1 MYRINN
7 KDFKILTTYK
17 EFLDQLDRYLANVPR
32 NDIYYKDLIRDI
44 SIDLLEI
51 IVGLDKYEE
60 ILEIEKC
67 KRQVKA
73 KISLIDFLIDRFYSK
88 GYISEGMC
96 EKLALNLVNINKMV
110 NGWIKSIIDDK
121 SENVWLTMCL

>member
-32 NDIYYKDLIRDI
+32 NDIYYKDLIRDV
-44 SIDLLEI
+44 SMNLLEI
-51 IVGLDKYEE
+51 IVSIDKYENIE
-60 ILEIEKC
+60 EIEKQ

-73 KISLIDFLIDRFYSK
+73 KISPIDFLIDRFYTK

-96 EKLALNLVNINKMV
+96 EKLALNLASVNKMV

-121 SENVWLTMCL
+121 SQNV